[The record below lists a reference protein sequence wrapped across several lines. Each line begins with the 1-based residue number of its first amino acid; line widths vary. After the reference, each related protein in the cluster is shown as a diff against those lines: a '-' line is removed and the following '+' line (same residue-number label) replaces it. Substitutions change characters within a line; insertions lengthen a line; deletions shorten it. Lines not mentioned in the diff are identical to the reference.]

1 MAHACEQARRFLRE
15 GSFAEA
21 IACLR
26 THIASFPDDVEAQM
40 ELGLVELLAG
50 HRERFAARVDGLQP
64 RFSIHP
70 PATPRQQSLW
80 DQCRR
85 VREAMTSAAALLTAA
100 GLSATAAGC
109 VTKAPP
115 DPGPSV
121 TVEAPATPPQPEP
134 TAVRPTEPEA
144 APEEPVATPEP
155 LPSAS
160 ATEPDPEPYRPKTR
174 YVAVRPNTIP

>member
-1 MAHACEQARRFLRE
+1 MAREQAQRFLRE

-21 IACLR
+21 IACL
-26 THIASFPDDVEAQM
+26 HAHLASFPDDAEAQM

-50 HRERFAARVDGLQP
+50 HRERFAARVDSLQP
-64 RFSIHP
+64 RFSTRP

-100 GLSATAAGC
+100 GLSATSAGC

-121 TVEAPATPPQPEP
+121 TVEATTTPPPPEP
-134 TAVRPTEPEA
+134 TAAPAEPEA
-144 APEEPVATPEP
+144 ASEEPIVTPEP

-160 ATEPDPEPYRPKTR
+160 SPAPDPEPYRPKTR

>member
-1 MAHACEQARRFLRE
+1 MAPAREQARRFLHE
-15 GSFAEA
+15 GKFAEV
-21 IACLR
+21 IDCLLA
-26 THIASFPDDVEAQM
+26 HLASSPDDTEAQM

-50 HRERFAARVDGLQP
+50 HREMFAARVDSLRS
-64 RFSIHP
+64 RFSAEP

-85 VREAMTSAAALLTAA
+85 VREAMASAAALLTAA

-109 VTKAPP
+109 VNKAPP

-121 TVEAPATPPQPEP
+121 TVEAPATPPPPEP
-134 TAVRPTEPEA
+134 TAAPALPEA
-144 APEEPVATPEP
+144 SPEEPIVTPEP

-160 ATEPDPEPYRPKTR
+160 AAESDPEPYRPKTR

>member
-1 MAHACEQARRFLRE
+1 LRE
-15 GSFAEA
+15 GNFAEA

-26 THIASFPDDVEAQM
+26 THIASFPDDAEAQM

-50 HRERFAARVDGLQP
+50 HRERFAARVDSLQP

-121 TVEAPATPPQPEP
+121 TVEAPATPPPPEP
-134 TAVRPTEPEA
+134 TAAPAEPEA
-144 APEEPVATPEP
+144 APEEPIVTPEP

-160 ATEPDPEPYRPKTR
+160 SPPPDPEPYRPKTR